1 MTPTR
6 PYLLRAFYDWI
17 TDNNCTPH
25 IIVNANLPDVMV
37 PEQYIENGQ
46 IVLNISM
53 PAVHHLE
60 LKNEAISFSA
70 RFAGIA
76 HNVYIP
82 TNAIVAIYAKENG
95 RGMIFAEEDET
106 THPPDKTKTK
116 GESSNDKKGGKD
128 GKGTGKRGGGKPN
141 LTIVK

>member
-6 PYLLRAFYDWI
+6 PYLLRAFYEWI
-17 TDNNCTPH
+17 VDNNCTPH
-25 IIVNANLPDVMV
+25 IVVNAELPDVMV

-46 IVLNISM
+46 IVLNIAMS
-53 PAVHHLE
+53 AVHNLE
-60 LKNEAISFSA
+60 MGNESINFSA

-82 TNAIVAIYAKENG
+82 LGAILAVYAKENG
-95 RGMIFAEEDET
+95 RGMIFAEEDEQT
-106 THPPDKTKTK
+106 FPPTDKDE
-116 GESSNDKKGGKD
+116 ESSNSKGD
-128 GKGTGKRGGGKPN
+128 KGTGSPAGKKTKGKPN